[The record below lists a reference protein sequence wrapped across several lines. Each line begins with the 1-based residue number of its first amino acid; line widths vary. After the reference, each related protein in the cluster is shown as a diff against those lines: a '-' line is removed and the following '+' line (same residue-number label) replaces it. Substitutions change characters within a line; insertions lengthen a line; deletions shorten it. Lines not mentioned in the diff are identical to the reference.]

1 VSAKVR
7 SRSEGIAAGGAACV
21 AIGSGELGSS
31 DAERDLECPFSI
43 GNWHSI
49 EGAGLGLNPQ
59 LQLNWLCVPL
69 VTSERAGFEPSL
81 LLRAVL
87 EPSLLPFVAR
97 SRLREPGGA
106 GIGLVLLAALPVDLK
121 LELIVDLEVQAP
133 ECWVFSIVHVQHGF
147 HG

>member
-1 VSAKVR
+1 M
-7 SRSEGIAAGGAACV
+7 

-31 DAERDLECPFSI
+31 DACHQQVIGGASNWLCCTERDLEWSFSI
-43 GNWHSI
+43 C
-49 EGAGLGLNPQ
+49 LGLNPQ

-69 VTSERAGFEPSL
+69 VTSERAVFEPSLLLRAGFEPSL
-81 LLRAVL
+81 LLRAVF

-121 LELIVDLEVQAP
+121 LELIVEVQTP
-133 ECWVFSIVHVQHGF
+133 ECWVFSIAHAQHGL